1 MPAMT
6 YRALGIPAPA
16 IAMAALMM
24 VWSADATA
32 QQLRVTVDQAG
43 DFVLIG
49 NTLGHDCG
57 TTGTAP
63 VVGAIGSCGSNTLD
77 TAPDIY
83 WQSDDNTQTALAST
97 AIAPNM
103 ARSTAVLALPATASV
118 THAYLYWAGET
129 TGLASF
135 VDDTVTLERPDGM
148 GGTVFSNAVTAA
160 AADQFALL
168 VNTETYFQAIADVTA
183 LVQQHGAGLY
193 RASGFDLA
201 TWADVDLEI
210 SFASWAMVVFYED
223 ASEPPRNLTLFDG
236 LTIVGN
242 ASATATL
249 SGFLVPAAYDAKL
262 GVIAYEGDE
271 FFTGDSLLFGSGVLD
286 PTADALSN
294 ASNPADNFFNGTRS
308 TFGVPVSVVGDLP
321 QLAGTADTY
330 AGVDFDVVD
339 ITSRVST
346 GQTSADI
353 EATTDGD
360 VYFLGAFVTSI
371 STFEPNLS
379 TSTKTVVDVDGEP
392 LLPGDEMLYTIHVIN
407 TGNDNAIN
415 TVVDDVL
422 PMGVSYKAGTLEITQ
437 GPNAGLKTDAIGDD
451 QGEYDSATG
460 TVTVRIGSGAD
471 ASAGGTLNM
480 GQEVII
486 EFVVTVDADATG
498 TISNQATITAEGEQ
512 GAPQTVTPT
521 DSDPLAPGGQPTDV
535 TVNECVTHTDCGG
548 PNNGSVCDVA
558 GGYLCVP
565 GCVGDASDGGCPMGQ
580 LCTSMDATIGQ
591 CIPDGSGGMGGRGCM
606 GGMGGMGGDASGGM
620 GGDGGAWSGN
630 GQYDDSDGI
639 GQAGSCGC
647 EVLGRSTP
655 NPSGIALLGVA
666 LLGILRRRRD

>member
-1 MPAMT
+1 
-6 YRALGIPAPA
+6 
-16 IAMAALMM
+16 MAALMM

-168 VNTETYFQAIADVTA
+168 VNTETYFHAIADVTA

-271 FFTGDSLLFGSGVLD
+271 FFTV
-286 PTADALSN
+286 
-294 ASNPADNFFNGTRS
+294 
-308 TFGVPVSVVGDLP
+308 
-321 QLAGTADTY
+321 
-330 AGVDFDVVD
+330 
-339 ITSRVST
+339 
-346 GQTSADI
+346 
-353 EATTDGD
+353 
-360 VYFLGAFVTSI
+360 
-371 STFEPNLS
+371 
-379 TSTKTVVDVDGEP
+379 
-392 LLPGDEMLYTIHVIN
+392 
-407 TGNDNAIN
+407 
-415 TVVDDVL
+415 
-422 PMGVSYKAGTLEITQ
+422 
-437 GPNAGLKTDAIGDD
+437 
-451 QGEYDSATG
+451 
-460 TVTVRIGSGAD
+460 
-471 ASAGGTLNM
+471 
-480 GQEVII
+480 
-486 EFVVTVDADATG
+486 
-498 TISNQATITAEGEQ
+498 
-512 GAPQTVTPT
+512 
-521 DSDPLAPGGQPTDV
+521 
-535 TVNECVTHTDCGG
+535 
-548 PNNGSVCDVA
+548 
-558 GGYLCVP
+558 
-565 GCVGDASDGGCPMGQ
+565 
-580 LCTSMDATIGQ
+580 
-591 CIPDGSGGMGGRGCM
+591 
-606 GGMGGMGGDASGGM
+606 
-620 GGDGGAWSGN
+620 
-630 GQYDDSDGI
+630 
-639 GQAGSCGC
+639 
-647 EVLGRSTP
+647 
-655 NPSGIALLGVA
+655 
-666 LLGILRRRRD
+666 